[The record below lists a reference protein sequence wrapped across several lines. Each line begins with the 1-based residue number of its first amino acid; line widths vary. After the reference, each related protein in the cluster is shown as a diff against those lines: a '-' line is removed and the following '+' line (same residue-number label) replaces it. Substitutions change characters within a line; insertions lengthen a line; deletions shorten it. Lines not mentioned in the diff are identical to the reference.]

1 MAWEA
6 TCASRR
12 RRRVAWAGVSA
23 VKSFQSAV
31 ALALCVGAACGC
43 GKDLSTG
50 IPAGGS
56 SPRVPAVGEHGAG
69 GLSTK
74 NTTRLGGEDAATDA
88 AAVAVAV
95 YPGLTPATR
104 PRAVVLVDEG
114 NWPAALA
121 ASTLAGWPL
130 HAPLLYSAGG
140 RLPEASERALGAM
153 RPTGAPELG
162 GTSAIA
168 IGDAPAPAGYE
179 SRSLRSASPAAL
191 AVSIEQ
197 LASSLRKRSPDR
209 VIVTSLDGPPAMSM
223 PAAGLAAQSG
233 APVLFVH
240 RTQIPPTTAEE
251 LRRLSRPSIYV
262 VGPTGAVDERVARA
276 LGRLGPVTRIDG
288 PDPVSG
294 AIAVARYA
302 DGAFGWGVVE
312 PGHGLVF
319 ASARRPLD
327 APAAAAL
334 SASGDYGPLLLV
346 EDPTHLPPA
355 LSAYLSDL
363 QPGTPPSGPVHG
375 VYNHGWLIGGEA
387 AISASV
393 QAQIDAILEISPR
406 EAEPEAGVQPEA

>member
-6 TCASRR
+6 TCANRR

-50 IPAGGS
+50 TPAEGS

-104 PRAVVLVDEG
+104 PQAVVLVDEG
-114 NWPAALA
+114 SWPAALA
-121 ASTLAGWPL
+121 ASTLAGRPL
-130 HAPLLYSAGG
+130 HAPLLYSADG
-140 RLPEASERALGAM
+140 RLPEASERALSAM
-153 RPTGAPELG
+153 GPTGAPELG

-179 SRSLRSASPAAL
+179 SRSLRGASPAAL

-240 RTQIPPTTAEE
+240 RTQIPPATAEE

-294 AIAVARYA
+294 AIAVARYG